1 MLITPDFG
9 SVKIKFKKLN
19 NNKKKPNKTK
29 KNERKKK
36 PTQNHHHHQ
45 KNQMKQKKKN
55 PNQTLNT
62 STIPLGLLH
71 FPEAETEDRITPQ
84 IPRDTL
90 TP

>member
-1 MLITPDFG
+1 MKG
-9 SVKIKFKKLN
+9 
-19 NNKKKPNKTK
+19 KKKQPKTTTTIKKTK
-29 KNERKKK
+29 WN
-36 PTQNHHHHQ
+36 
-45 KNQMKQKKKN
+45 KKKN

>member
-1 MLITPDFG
+1 MKG
-9 SVKIKFKKLN
+9 KKN
-19 NNKKKPNKTK
+19 NPKPPPPSKKPNET
-29 KNERKKK
+29 
-36 PTQNHHHHQ
+36 
-45 KNQMKQKKKN
+45 KKKN